1 MRKNIIIAN
10 WKMYKTREEAL
21 DFIYSVSQAVPSKD
35 LVESVVCAPA
45 IMLRDLVKRQGDNV
59 RIGAEN
65 MYYEEEGAFTGEI
78 SPKMLTST
86 NVEFVILGHSERR
99 MIFKEDDALINKKVL
114 SALEHGLKPILC
126 CGETLAEMEE
136 GKVEEVLTRQLKAG
150 LESVKKEDLAKIVIG
165 YEPVWAIG
173 TGKSATAEIAQSRC
187 KFCRDVIAEL
197 YGAEAQNIRIVYGG
211 SVKPE
216 NIADFLKQEDVDG
229 GLIGSASLN
238 PQKYLAMVKAGI
250 KE

>member
-45 IMLRDLVKRQGDNV
+45 IMLRDLVKRQGDNI

-126 CGETLAEMEE
+126 CGETLDEMES
-136 GKVEEVLTRQLKAG
+136 GKVEEVLTTQLTEG
-150 LESVKKEDLAKIVIG
+150 LKSVKKEDLAKIVIG

-187 KFCRDVIAEL
+187 KFCREVIASL
-197 YGAEAQNIRIVYGG
+197 YGMEAEKIRIVYGG

-216 NIADFLKQEDVDG
+216 NIADFLKQPDVDG

-238 PQKYLAMVKAGI
+238 PQKYLDMVKAGVQ
-250 KE
+250 E

>member
-65 MYYEEEGAFTGEI
+65 MYYKEEGAFTGEI

-99 MIFKEDDALINKKVL
+99 SIFKED
-114 SALEHGLKPILC
+114 E
-126 CGETLAEMEE
+126 
-136 GKVEEVLTRQLKAG
+136 
-150 LESVKKEDLAKIVIG
+150 
-165 YEPVWAIG
+165 W
-173 TGKSATAEIAQSRC
+173 
-187 KFCRDVIAEL
+187 
-197 YGAEAQNIRIVYGG
+197 
-211 SVKPE
+211 
-216 NIADFLKQEDVDG
+216 
-229 GLIGSASLN
+229 
-238 PQKYLAMVKAGI
+238 
-250 KE
+250 

>member
-65 MYYEEEGAFTGEI
+65 MYYKEEGAFTGEI
-78 SPKMLTST
+78 SPVMLTST

-99 MIFKEDDALINKKVL
+99 SIFKEDDELINKKVL

-126 CGETLAEMEE
+126 CGETLDEMEA
-136 GKVEEVLTRQLKAG
+136 GKVEEVLTTQLNAG
-150 LESVKKEDLAKIVIG
+150 LKDVKKEDLAKIVIG

-187 KFCRDVIAEL
+187 KFCRDVIAKL
-197 YGAEAQNIRIVYGG
+197 YGDEAENIRIVYGG
-211 SVKPE
+211 SVKPD
-216 NIADFLKQEDVDG
+216 NIADFLKQPDVDG
-229 GLIGSASLN
+229 GLIGSASLD
-238 PQKYLAMVKAGI
+238 PKKYLAMVEAGI
-250 KE
+250 QK

>member
-65 MYYEEEGAFTGEI
+65 MYYKEEGAFTGEI

-126 CGETLAEMEE
+126 CGETLDEMES
-136 GKVEEVLTRQLKAG
+136 GKVEEVLTKQLTEG
-150 LESVKKEDLAKIVIG
+150 LKSVKKEDLAKIVIG

-173 TGKSATAEIAQSRC
+173 TGKSATAEIAESRC
-187 KFCRDVIAEL
+187 KFCRDVIAGI
-197 YGAEAQNIRIVYGG
+197 YGMEAEKIRIVYGG

-216 NIADFLKQEDVDG
+216 NIADFLKQPDVDG

-238 PQKYLAMVKAGI
+238 PQKYLAMVEAGVQ
-250 KE
+250 K